1 MNKIGLKGYI
11 TKEIFNIEGKLN
23 KGFVGQI
30 TYTVCLDKPV
40 SKLDI
45 AFKFDKQHY
54 TPELVTPGLIS
65 EMCDSFRRLY
75 GVERSREEMRECIL
89 KDMKTEIHTL
99 ATLNDE
105 FIGCIH
111 RQLTERHMTFDG
123 ENTAPGCIPQ
133 EKFEGVLKV
142 TLLVFNVILDGTH
155 YELTV
160 SGE

>member
-1 MNKIGLKGYI
+1 M
-11 TKEIFNIEGKLN
+11 KEIFSVEGKLN

-30 TYTVCLDKPV
+30 TYTVCLDRPL

-45 AFKFDKQHY
+45 GFTFDKQHY
-54 TPELVTPGLIS
+54 TPELVTPELVKQ
-65 EMCDSFRRLY
+65 MCGTFFELY
-75 GVERSREEMRECIL
+75 GVERTEEEMRECIL
-89 KDMKTEIHTL
+89 HDMKTEIHTL

-123 ENTAPGCIPQ
+123 ENTAHGCIPQ
-133 EKFEGVLKV
+133 ENFEGVLKV

-155 YELTV
+155 YGLTV

>member
-1 MNKIGLKGYI
+1 MQTDLNEGNRM
-11 TKEIFNIEGKLN
+11 KEIYNVEGKLN
-23 KGFVGQI
+23 RGFVGQI
-30 TYTVCLDKPV
+30 TYTVCIDKPL

-45 AFKFDKQHY
+45 CFKFDKQHY
-54 TPELVTPGLIS
+54 TPELVTPELIT
-65 EMCDSFRRLY
+65 EMRDSFRSLY
-75 GVERSREEMRECIL
+75 GVERSEEEMRECIL
-89 KDMKTEIHTL
+89 RDMKTEIHTL

-123 ENTAPGCIPQ
+123 ENTAHGCIPQ

-160 SGE
+160 CGE

>member
-1 MNKIGLKGYI
+1 MK
-11 TKEIFNIEGKLN
+11 TIFNVEGKLN

-30 TYTVCLDKPV
+30 TYTVCLDKPL

-45 AFKFDKQHY
+45 EFKFNKQHY
-54 TPELVTPGLIS
+54 TPELVTPELIS
-65 EMCDSFRRLY
+65 EMCDTFRRLY
-75 GVERSREEMRECIL
+75 GVERSREEMRNCIL

-99 ATLNDE
+99 AVLNDE

-111 RQLTERHMTFDG
+111 RQLTDRHMTFDG
-123 ENTAPGCIPQ
+123 ENTAHGCISL
-133 EKFEGVLKV
+133 ESFEGVLKI
-142 TLLVFNVILDGTH
+142 TLLVFNVILDGTE

>member
-1 MNKIGLKGYI
+1 M
-11 TKEIFNIEGKLN
+11 KEIFNVSGTLS

-30 TYTVCLDKPV
+30 TYTVCIDKPL

-45 AFKFDKQHY
+45 EFSFDKQHY
-54 TPELVTPGLIS
+54 TPELVTPELVT
-65 EMCDSFRRLY
+65 EMRDCFRELY
-75 GVERSREEMRECIL
+75 GVERSEEEMRECIL
-89 KDMKTEIHTL
+89 RDMKTEIHTL
-99 ATLNDE
+99 AVLNDG

-111 RQLTERHMTFDG
+111 RQLTDRHMTFDG
-123 ENTAPGCIPQ
+123 ENTAHGCIPQ

-142 TLLVFNVILDGTH
+142 TLLVFNVILDGTA